1 MWGLRWR
8 RLYWRRHLQPGPL
21 ADCWAEPLPPPGR
34 DWRQQPFLVCDGE
47 MSALDPQR
55 GELLSLGWVRIEAG
69 RIVLASAT
77 ELLLRAQHSVGQ
89 SATVHQLRDCD
100 LQTGLTPA
108 EALQQLLVAA
118 RGCVLVFHH
127 AALDLA
133 YLDRIGRASF
143 GAPLLLPVV
152 DTLQLERRQLQRR
165 GHLLARGDLSL
176 ARCRARYRLP
186 PLPAHRALHDA
197 LAAAELLLAQV
208 QRRAT
213 GGSLVLDQLR

>member
-8 RLYWRRHLQPGPL
+8 RLYWRRSLQAGSL
-21 ADCWAEPLPPPGR
+21 ADCWREPLPPRRR
-34 DWRQQPFLVCDGE
+34 DWRQQRFLVCDGE
-47 MSALDPQR
+47 MSSLDPKY

-77 ELLLRAQHSVGQ
+77 ELLVRTQHSVGQ
-89 SATVHQLRDCD
+89 SATLHELRDCD
-100 LQTGLTPA
+100 LQAGVTPA
-108 EALQQLLVAA
+108 EALQQMLAAA
-118 RGCVLVFHH
+118 RGSVLVFHY

-133 YLDRIGRASF
+133 YLDRISRAIF

-165 GHLLARGDLSL
+165 GQPLARDDLTL
-176 ARCRARYRLP
+176 ARCRARYHLP

-208 QRRAT
+208 EQRAT
-213 GGSLVLDQLR
+213 DGNLMLGQLR